1 MSIVKLGTKLKISYE
16 AQNQKSGLL
25 DITVKIEKPDGS
37 ILGTFPMVESSDNG
51 FYRYERSTLGTDPE
65 GDYICIINSPSEFKS
80 KTHLKVTMLNVEGGG
95 TGEGTVILTRGFV
108 VGEISSNNLMGH
120 IDSNLLKGQIEKE
133 GSFGVGVLKS
143 TTLNGSISNKFLTSY
158 SMETKNG

>member
-1 MSIVKLGTKLKISYE
+1 MVFTDTKE
-16 AQNQKSGLL
+16 
-25 DITVKIEKPDGS
+25 V
-37 ILGTFPMVESSDNG
+37 
-51 FYRYERSTLGTDPE
+51 LGTDPE